1 MKLCET
7 ICVTFEL
14 VRVHSNLSLVHLIL
28 TSIRSGIFA
37 AVSCCTKYPIVGF
50 IHVCIENE
58 EKRLPQIPINCVSPF
73 DVHERTLRTAMRS
86 QQPHSHTL
94 TKRIFQLCDAL
105 IDIPWA
111 MLSRTEHMAMCL
123 RFKCILYIMNP
134 EQYTSIHTIQYNID
148 ADQVIVIKKIGWS
161 NTQTELQFPAN
172 KMNA

>member
-1 MKLCET
+1 MFNRIGPRIKNPLNEYKVLWDNLRNIWACT
-7 ICVTFEL
+7 RLFQSF
-14 VRVHSNLSLVHLIL
+14 VRTSNFDLDSC
-28 TSIRSGIFA
+28 GIFA

-73 DVHERTLRTAMRS
+73 DVHERTLRTSMRS
-86 QQPHSHTL
+86 QQPHSHAL

-123 RFKCILYIMNP
+123 RFKCILYNESRTVYILYN
-134 EQYTSIHTIQYNID
+134 TIQTL
-148 ADQVIVIKKIGWS
+148 IKW
-161 NTQTELQFPAN
+161 L
-172 KMNA
+172 